1 MIKLMKYLKRSAGY
15 VILIV
20 VLLFLQAYCDLSL
33 PDYTSRIV
41 NVGIQ
46 QKGIE
51 DGVPEKIRVST
62 MDSLRLFMD
71 EEAVA
76 DTEASYMEDGD
87 LYVLDPHVDK
97 ETREKLNEDFGKP
110 MLILAGLTEGGEET
124 EGMLSAMGLPEGTDP
139 LQAIAQM
146 PEEARDQMTS
156 AMEGQIGGM
165 PESIVTQAAVSF
177 VGAEYEAIGEDVDAI
192 QMDYIIS
199 AGIRMVLMALLIM
212 AASVSVVFL
221 SSRVAAALG
230 HDIRADVYR
239 KVIGFS
245 SNEYHKFSTASLIT
259 RSTNDVQQ
267 VQLMMAM
274 MFRIVLYAPILGL
287 GGVLRVL
294 QTNSSMTWILG
305 VGVVLILVLIGML
318 FAIAMPKFTK
328 LQTLIDRL
336 NLVTREILTGILVI
350 RAFSREKHEEERFED
365 ANETLTKTNL
375 FVNRCM
381 TFMMPCMMLIMNGIS
396 VLIIYNGSYAVDGG
410 NMQVGDMMAFIQ
422 YAMQIIMAFLMI
434 TAMSIMLPRANVAA
448 LRIVEVLETENSL
461 EEPENPVAPASD
473 VKGTVEFD
481 HVSFAYPDAG
491 ENVLTDISFKA
502 EKGKTL
508 AVIGSTGSGKS
519 TLINLIPRFY
529 DVTEGCVK
537 VDGVDV
543 REMSQKDL
551 RDRLGYVPQK
561 GVLFSGT
568 IDSNIR
574 YGKTDIS
581 DSEVEKAAKI
591 AQAAEFIEEKPKGY
605 QAPVA
610 QGGTNVS
617 GGQKQRLSIARAIAK
632 KPEILI
638 FDDSFS
644 ALDFKT
650 DRTLR
655 EALKE
660 NTKDTTTIIVAQRI
674 STILNADQILVLDD
688 GRMAGLGTHRELMKN
703 CEVYRQIAMSQLSE
717 EELANE

>member
-76 DTEASYMEDGD
+76 DTEAAYMEDGD

-139 LQAIAQM
+139 LQAIMQM

-156 AMEGQIGGM
+156 AMEEQIGGM

-177 VGAEYEAIGEDVDAI
+177 VGTEYEAVGEDVDAI

-199 AGIRMVLMALLIM
+199 AGIRMVLMAFLIM

-365 ANETLTKTNL
+365 ANATLTKTNL

-461 EEPENPVAPASD
+461 EEPENPVTPASD
-473 VKGTVEFD
+473 IKGTVEFD

-543 REMSQKDL
+543 RRMSQKDL

>member
-139 LQAIAQM
+139 LQAIMQM

-156 AMEGQIGGM
+156 AMEEQIGEM

-365 ANETLTKTNL
+365 ANATLTKTNL

-461 EEPENPVAPASD
+461 EEPENSVAPASD